1 MLPQY
6 CELVAEACQIP
17 LVHSYPVLG
26 HDAFRTGTGVHAAAI
41 VKAHAK
47 GDAWLADR
55 IYSAVPASMVGR
67 RQLIEIG
74 PMSGVSNVKFWLR
87 EQGRDP
93 QDEDLV
99 QRIFRAAKR
108 TDHTLTQG
116 ELEALCNAD

>member
-1 MLPQY
+1 
-6 CELVAEACQIP
+6 
-17 LVHSYPVLG
+17 
-26 HDAFRTGTGVHAAAI
+26 